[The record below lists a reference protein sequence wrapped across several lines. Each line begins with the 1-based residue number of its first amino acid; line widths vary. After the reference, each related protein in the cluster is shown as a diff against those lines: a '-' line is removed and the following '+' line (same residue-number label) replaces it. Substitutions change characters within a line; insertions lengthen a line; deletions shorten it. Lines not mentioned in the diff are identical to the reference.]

1 MLVCLLISSKYTSY
15 KDSCVNLFADILVYS
30 VQAIVAAT
38 IATTIATTIAS
49 CKHAIMIH
57 SADTFVEYIMPI
69 KQT

>member
-38 IATTIATTIAS
+38 IATTIAS